1 MSFNPYSNG
10 FFFLRRYCYRV
21 RWDPGAV
28 SILVLMDSFFLRLS
42 VVIYWWHFSYVSI
55 IVLMDSF
62 FLLYYQKYTIY
73 CLLFLTVTIFSISFL
88 FIYYSLSSQQ
98 TIFPFKRCHFL
109 YICFISYQT
118 QNLDHNSSQCNST
131 SSFIKISTILYNS
144 TNKTENQ

>member
-28 SILVLMDSFFLRLS
+28 SIL
-42 VVIYWWHFSYVSI
+42 
-55 IVLMDSF
+55 VLMDSF

>member
-28 SILVLMDSFFLRLS
+28 SILVLMDSFFL
-42 VVIYWWHFSYVSI
+42 
-55 IVLMDSF
+55 
-62 FLLYYQKYTIY
+62 LYYQKYTIY
-73 CLLFLTVTIFSISFL
+73 CLLFLTVTIFSISFP
-88 FIYYSLSSQQ
+88 FIYYSFSSQQ
-98 TIFPFKRCHFL
+98 TNFPFKRCHFL

-131 SSFIKISTILYNS
+131 SSFIKISTILCNS
-144 TNKTENQ
+144 TNKAENQ